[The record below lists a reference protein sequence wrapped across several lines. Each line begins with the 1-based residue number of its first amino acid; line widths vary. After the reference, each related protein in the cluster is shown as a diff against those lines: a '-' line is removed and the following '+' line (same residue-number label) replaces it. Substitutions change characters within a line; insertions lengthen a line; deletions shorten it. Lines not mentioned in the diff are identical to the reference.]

1 MALLTWHN
9 VEEPNFRASG
19 ETARLAAD
27 LINRAGTGAEAAVS
41 TFDNSIKDK
50 QNSFAVNNVLQYQDA
65 DALKQALASGAAF
78 GGVDPTRLTVDTL
91 RTGADRV
98 GSLMNQ
104 AAAQQTFDH
113 NAEVNADWRD
123 KLDQGKAPEIS
134 AFLAAQASGDLSKI
148 AATRSALMAR
158 GLRSDVV
165 APVITSGAAVRGQD
179 LSNQSMQ
186 GDITA
191 KEKERADTHA
201 GITAAL
207 GALEIG
213 TGEDALRVLRQK
225 YPHLSPEAQDYAE
238 RFIQNRSALEAAANA
253 SAAAGTDLNTVAT
266 PVYSAYNKLYGGDQY
281 YKASGPLIDMS
292 LRQLGRETEKLR
304 QATVGKLKNDPR
316 GTTAAGAWQLT
327 QTAIK
332 DVAPSVLGK
341 DWQDVKFTPDVQ
353 ERLAAAY
360 YDKYKEGD
368 LTKKW
373 PSLARIPG
381 ASKPGHFS
389 NTSFSQIKEVLAAG
403 EGGFIS
409 APAATRTAGN
419 NATIALQQRLGILN
433 SNPYAQAVLK
443 YSNDLRDPATVAAEL
458 VASKKLGDAKLGDVI
473 DMIHDIKAIPAAAG
487 VSPAAIGNAILTNA
501 LTGTAWWQRAVV
513 SVLGTSGGKDVRLR
527 NQLLTEIAN
536 KLDPETVAAVN
547 LQAMETQNLLS
558 SVKNAQDRYNAAQLN
573 LRNMNMRKAGGHAN
587 TDVSHA
593 EEMLAGAEANL
604 NSVSARVTKL
614 LSDYKAADKAA
625 ANPPKPPVPIPNDP
639 LFSGSHLPPLSDK
652 NRYGATIGAVDYTKR

>member
-1 MALLTWHN
+1 MALLTWRN

-27 LINRAGTGAEAAVS
+27 LINRAGTGAESAVS
-41 TFDNSIKDK
+41 AFDNSIKDK

-78 GGVDPTRLTVDTL
+78 GGVDPTRLTADTL

-113 NAEVNADWRD
+113 NAEVNADWKDR
-123 KLDQGKAPEIS
+123 LDQGKSPEIS
-134 AFLAAQASGDLSKI
+134 AYLAAMASGDRSRIAAAGSTLLSK
-148 AATRSALMAR
+148 

-165 APVITSGAAVRGQD
+165 APIITTGTAVRGQD

-201 GITAAL
+201 GVTAAL

-225 YPHLSPEAQDYAE
+225 YPNLTPEAQDYAE

-253 SAAAGTDLNTVAT
+253 SSAAGTDLNTVAT

-281 YKASGPLIDMS
+281 HKASGPLIDMTM
-292 LRQLGRETEKLR
+292 RQLGQETEKLR
-304 QATVGKLKNDPR
+304 QATVGKIKQDSL

-332 DVAPSVLGK
+332 EVAPSVLGK

-360 YDKYKEGD
+360 YDKYKGGD

-381 ASKPGHFS
+381 ASKPGHFN

-419 NATIALQQRLGILN
+419 NATIALQQRLGVLN

-443 YSNDLRDPATVAAEL
+443 YSNDQRDAATIAAEL
-458 VASKKLGDAKLGDVI
+458 VASKKLGDVTQGDVI
-473 DMIHDIKAIPAAAG
+473 NMINDIKAIPAAAG

-501 LTGTAWWQRAVV
+501 LTGTSWWQRV
-513 SVLGTSGGKDVRLR
+513 SSSRFGTSGGQDVRLSK
-527 NQLLTEIAN
+527 QLLTEIAK

-547 LQAMETQNLLS
+547 LQATETQNLLS

-573 LRNMNMRKAGGHAN
+573 LRNMNMRKAGGHSH
-587 TDVSHA
+587 TDVSRA
-593 EEMLAGAEANL
+593 EEILAASEANL

-625 ANPPKPPVPIPNDP
+625 ANPPAPPVPVPANS
-639 LFSGSHLPPLSDK
+639 LFSGAPVPSLSRA
-652 NRYGATIGAVDYTKR
+652 NSYGGSSL